1 MTDPGGMF
9 FVASKLV
16 WMVAVPSTF
25 LTLLAALGLLIALRW
40 RRLGGA
46 LAVLGVGGLLLVG
59 LGPFGR
65 VLLVELEDRF
75 PAYVDDGGR
84 VDGVIVLGGA
94 ELPVITAARGQ
105 PSFQEA
111 GERML
116 ALGELSR
123 RYPNARLVFAG
134 GSSSLTA
141 QAMQEAEV
149 VRRALPQIGVDESR
163 VEFERAS
170 RNTAENARLAR
181 ELINPAPGERWLLV
195 TSGYHM
201 PRAVGCFE
209 AAGFPVIAYPVDFRT
224 TGERGWL
231 RPFDTVAQGLGFFDL
246 AVREWVGLAAY
257 YLTGRIPTPFP
268 GPRPD

>member
-1 MTDPGGMF
+1 MF
-9 FVASKLV
+9 FAASKLV

-25 LTLLAALGLLIALRW
+25 LTLLAALGLLLALRW
-40 RRLGGA
+40 RRVGLAIAALGGA
-46 LAVLGVGGLLLVG
+46 GLLLAG

-65 VLLVELEDRF
+65 VLLVELENRF
-75 PAYVDDGGR
+75 PAYADDGGR

-105 PSFQEA
+105 PSFQESA
-111 GERML
+111 ERIL
-116 ALGELSR
+116 AMGELAR
-123 RYPNARLVFAG
+123 RYPQARLVFAG
-134 GSSSLTA
+134 GGGSLSP

-149 VRRALPQIGVDESR
+149 VRLALPQIGVEESR

-181 ELINPAPGERWLLV
+181 ALLQPKPGERWLLV

-209 AAGFPVIAYPVDFRT
+209 AAGFPVVPYPVDFRT
-224 TGERGWL
+224 AGEAGWL
-231 RPFDTVAQGLGFFDL
+231 RPFDSVAQGLGFFDL
-246 AVREWVGLAAY
+246 AVREWIGLAAY
-257 YLTGRIPTPFP
+257 YLTGRIASPFP
-268 GPRPD
+268 APAG

>member
-1 MTDPGGMF
+1 MF
-9 FVASKLV
+9 FLASKLV

-25 LTLLAALGLLIALRW
+25 LTLVAALGMLLALRW
-40 RRLGGA
+40 RRVGLC
-46 LAVLGVGGLLLVG
+46 LAALGVAGLLLAG

-65 VLLVELEDRF
+65 VLIVELENHF
-75 PAYVDDGGR
+75 PAYADDGGR

-123 RYPNARLVFAG
+123 RYPRARLVFAG
-134 GSSSLTA
+134 GSASLGA
-141 QAMQEAEV
+141 QPMQEAEV
-149 VRRALPQIGVDESR
+149 VRLALPQIGVEEGR

-181 ELINPAPGERWLLV
+181 ELIQPKPGERWLLV

-209 AAGFPVIAYPVDFRT
+209 AAGFPVVPYPVDFRT
-224 TGERGWL
+224 TGEAGWL
-231 RPFDTVAQGLGFFDL
+231 RPFDSVAQGLGFFDL
-246 AVREWVGLAAY
+246 AVREWIGLAAY
-257 YLTGRIPTPFP
+257 YLTGRIASPFP
-268 GPRPD
+268 GPAAR